1 MTKQKL
7 IDLIPLFILTGGLIF
22 TLIVTEL
29 RVDYFDNQLWGGL
42 ILTSISWLTY
52 LTWKKGY
59 KKVLGLTL
67 IIGTVNLIEFLPMT
81 ITVGGGVSGHTIGL
95 QLFSFMT
102 LLIFSYF
109 NRQRIKQI
117 IGDIV
122 KDKPLTEEEL
132 IKQRERKI
140 EGFRLKYKDKSI
152 DELTRISNSTGTFDK
167 DAVEAAQRILTEKNA
182 R

>member
-22 TLIVTEL
+22 TIIVTEF
-29 RVDYFDNQLWGGL
+29 RIDYFDNQLWGGL

-59 KKVLGLTL
+59 KKILGLTL

-95 QLFSFMT
+95 QLFSFVT

-109 NRQRIKQI
+109 NRQRIKKI
-117 IGDIV
+117 IGDII

-132 IKQRERKI
+132 IEQRERKI

-152 DELTRISNSTGTFDK
+152 DELTRISNSAGTFDK